1 MIKLHNHQYFTQLPV
16 VACFHNWL
24 LLGLAVLI
32 ASMLSPN
39 VLAHSTHEHHAPEA
53 QSSVGA
59 TSKATS
65 PKMIKKK
72 VGLVLFSGFEALDV
86 YGPLE
91 VWSYVADFELYMVA
105 QEIGPIMSA
114 QGVATVATHSFATA
128 PDLDV
133 VMVPGGLGSRSQ
145 LLNTK
150 MLEFIQRADKN
161 TTYTTSV
168 CTGSAL
174 LAKAGVLDGQRAT
187 SNKRFF
193 FLSEQQSDKVD
204 WVAEARWVESG
215 KYITSSGV
223 SAGMDMALGLVAK
236 EYGKKKANTLAS
248 LIEYEWNDNASQ
260 DAFTRY
266 TQRLLPEQEGPITLS
281 KQVPA
286 AGAVLTASPEFIRIY
301 FNKRPDVS
309 ASDIVLLN
317 EYNQSIPV
325 HHLHGMGANDLM
337 IIVSERL
344 PQGAYRVMWQA
355 GFTQLDKPLS
365 GSYEFVVADF

>member
-1 MIKLHNHQYFTQLPV
+1 MIKPLNYQSFTQWP
-16 VACFHNWL
+16 AMARCYNWL
-24 LLGLAVLI
+24 LLNLITLI
-32 ASMLSPN
+32 ASMLSAN
-39 VLAHSTHEHHAPEA
+39 VLAHSTHEPHAPEV
-53 QSSVGA
+53 QSSVDA
-59 TSKATS
+59 S
-65 PKMIKKK
+65 PNRIKKK
-72 VGLVLFSGFEALDV
+72 VGLVLFPGFEALDI

-91 VWSYVADFELYMVA
+91 VWSYVADFELYMIA
-105 QEIGPIMSA
+105 QEIGPVMSA
-114 QGVATVATHSFATA
+114 QGVATVATHSFVTA
-128 PDLDV
+128 PNLDI

-145 LLNTK
+145 LLNTH

-161 TTYTTSV
+161 TAYTTSV

-266 TQRLLPEQEGPITLS
+266 TQRLLPEQDGPIALS
-281 KQVPA
+281 KQIPA
-286 AGAVLTASPEFIRIY
+286 AGAVLPASPEFIRMY

-317 EYNQSIPV
+317 EYNQSMPV

-337 IIVSERL
+337 IIVSEPL

-355 GFTQLDKPLS
+355 DFTQLDKPLS